1 MLIEFTFP
9 CYNEEQLL
17 QKNCL
22 KFLQY
27 LKDQNYHFD
36 WRIILIING
45 SSDSSEKI
53 ALDLEQK
60 NPEIRAFIIKE
71 KGRGNAIKTYF
82 DQSQAD
88 FLIYM
93 DIDMAVSIEN
103 TNDLINPFLTENYDV
118 VIGSRLLKI
127 SKTERSFI
135 RELSSR
141 TYISLSKIIIKH
153 KFSDL
158 QCGFKGIKKEDWTK
172 ISPHIEDRGWF
183 FDTELLLWG
192 QLLGLKIKEIP
203 VNWSEN
209 RYEKRKSKVKL
220 VRDSLVFIKKLIQLR
235 KRIKHTDVNKDFSS
249 SPPQKY

>member
-22 KFLQY
+22 KFLGY
-27 LKDQNYHFD
+27 LKNQNYNFD
-36 WRIILIING
+36 WKIVLIING
-45 SSDSSEKI
+45 SNDNSEKI
-53 ALDLEQK
+53 AIELEQE
-60 NPEIRAFIIKE
+60 NPEIKAFIIKE

-82 DQSQAD
+82 NHSKAD

-93 DIDMAVSIEN
+93 DIDMAVSMEN
-103 TNDLINPFLTENYDV
+103 TNDLLKPFLEDNYDV
-118 VIGSRLLKI
+118 VIGSRLLKS

-141 TYISLSKIIIKH
+141 SYIFLSKMIIKH
-153 KFSDL
+153 EFSDL
-158 QCGFKGIKKEDWTK
+158 QCGFKGIKKESFSK
-172 ISPHIEDRGWF
+172 ISNLIEDTTWF
-183 FDTELLLWG
+183 FDTEMLMLANLFNFRV
-192 QLLGLKIKEIP
+192 KEIP

-220 VRDSLVFIKKLIQLR
+220 FKDSVNFIKKLLALR
-235 KRIKHTDVNKDFSS
+235 KRIKNNFN
-249 SPPQKY
+249 